1 MDQEFYYH
9 QSMPVRNAEV
19 DEQDKTEVDIVAE
32 KDDVRAE
39 NEGGEYLQEEQFR
52 NHAYLNDMYHQCPAP
67 YGSYG
72 YWNDGWIRASEVA
85 IRRPHTHG
93 GGRRPR
99 PGFHGSGAPFLG
111 GLASGLLFGSL
122 LPFYGGYPYG
132 GYGGYGSFYPY
143 YYQQPYYPYY
153 PYPY

>member
-39 NEGGEYLQEEQFR
+39 YEGGEYLQEEPFR
-52 NHAYLNDMYHQCPAP
+52 NHAYINDMYHQCPAP

-72 YWNDGWIRASEVA
+72 YWNDGWIRASEDA

-132 GYGGYGSFYPY
+132 GYGGFYPY